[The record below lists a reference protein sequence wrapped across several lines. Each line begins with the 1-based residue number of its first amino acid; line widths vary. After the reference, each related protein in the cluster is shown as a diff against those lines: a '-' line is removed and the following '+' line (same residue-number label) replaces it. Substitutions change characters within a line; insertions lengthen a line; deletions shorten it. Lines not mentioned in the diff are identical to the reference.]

1 MYQTSAAFHAAAMA
15 ENAGELLLR
24 FASGTVLTTEDV
36 KNVEITY
43 PLNEET
49 DVTVGKCV
57 SAELKCTVLNY
68 HGLLS
73 GFAFGK
79 CGAAMGAKVGSDEWT
94 MPVCKAAVVYG
105 YGTASA
111 VTISAH
117 EDAPF
122 LRVNGSAGSSQP
134 VFSPECL
141 VLMGRTLYAAGKAGN
156 AWAAEIGEDGTLTAL
171 EVDSTWSS
179 VAGLTWEQASAKTWE
194 QLSQGSVSAF
204 MGYKLQRWAGK
215 SLSYQD
221 GKAYEF
227 TSNGVDKYEYVPLGT
242 FYFDTPEQRR
252 VASIS
257 CEALDGM
264 QKFNVDVDDWW
275 AALTWPMTRGQL
287 LASLCTKVGV
297 TLKTTTFPGSDV
309 SIASAPVAGNGFV
322 GKDVLGWIAETA
334 CSYARMSRD
343 DELELVWFTEQN
355 VTIPQGKHFGDS
367 PAEYETPAVQVVH
380 VMVANT
386 DLGVMLPENGTG
398 NEYQVLDNPLLY
410 GATEAEIREK
420 AQSIYDRITSFPA
433 YVPNSVDAVCDWAM
447 EPGDVIRL
455 VGSDGETRK
464 LPIFRMTLKWGG
476 GWARA
481 TYECTG
487 GTGRKPASQAKR
499 REFSASRAYHKLEV
513 DISGIRSEIGDVK
526 GNVAT
531 LEVTASELRTQIAGK
546 IDGTEAQSLIDQTV
560 DGITLSVSSGESG
573 STFTLK
579 SGGVEISSDTL
590 DLHVKSVNVDGD
602 ITANAINLSTANISG
617 VLAAQ
622 YIDIE
627 NATIKN
633 AQIESLYAS
642 KIIGGSGT
650 SGGYVPYGAISD
662 ASHALTDLNTSA
674 LTIGGD
680 ATCGGTMRIGGAGS
694 YVTVGGANVS
704 LVSGGTTTTKSW
716 SEIMAG
722 GSAVF
727 G

>member
-1 MYQTSAAFHAAAMA
+1 MYQASAAFHAAAMA

-24 FASGTVLTTEDV
+24 FANGTVLTTEDV
-36 KNVEITY
+36 KKVEITY

-49 DVTVGKCV
+49 DVTAGRCV

-79 CGAAMGAKVGSDEWT
+79 CSAAMGAKVSSDEWT

-105 YGTASA
+105 YGTAGT
-111 VTISAH
+111 VTVSAH

-122 LRVNGSAGSSQP
+122 LRVDGSAGSSQP
-134 VFSPECL
+134 LFSPDCL
-141 VLMGRTLYAAGKAGN
+141 VLMGSTLYAADQGN

-179 VAGLTWEQASAKTWE
+179 VSGLTWEQASAKTWE

-204 MGYKLQRWAGK
+204 MGYKLRRWAGK
-215 SLSYQD
+215 SLSYQN
-221 GKAYEF
+221 GVTYEF
-227 TSNGVDKYEYVPLGT
+227 TTDGVNKYEYVPLGA

-252 VASIS
+252 VANIS

-287 LASLCTKVGV
+287 LQSLCTHVGV

-309 SIASAPVAGNGFV
+309 SIASAPAAGNGFV

-343 DELELVWFTEQN
+343 DQLELVWFATQN
-355 VTIPQGKHFGDS
+355 VKLTQNQHFGDS
-367 PAEYETPAVQVVH
+367 PAEYETPAVQAVH

-420 AQSIYDRITSFPA
+420 AQSIYDRIVSFPA
-433 YVPNSVDAVCDWAM
+433 YTPNSVDAVCDWSIEA
-447 EPGDVIRL
+447 GDIIQV
-455 VGSDGETRK
+455 VGADGETRK
-464 LPIFRMTLKWGG
+464 LPIFRMTLKWAG

-487 GTGRKPASQAKR
+487 GKGRKPAPQSKR
-499 REFSASRAYHKLEV
+499 REFAAYRAYHKLEV
-513 DISGIRSEIGDVK
+513 DITGIHSEIGDVK

-546 IDGTEAQSLIDQTV
+546 IDGTEAQSMIDQTV
-560 DGITLSVSSGESG
+560 DGITLSVSSGSGG

-674 LTIGGD
+674 LTIGGN

-722 GSAVF
+722 GAAVF

>member
-1 MYQTSAAFHAAAMA
+1 MYQASAAFHAAAMA

-24 FASGTVLTTEDV
+24 FANGTVLTTEDV
-36 KNVEITY
+36 KKVEITY

-49 DVTVGKCV
+49 DVTAGKCV

-79 CGAAMGAKVGSDEWT
+79 CSAAMGAKVSSDEWT

-111 VTISAH
+111 VTVSAH

-122 LRVNGSAGSSQP
+122 LRVDGSAGSSQP
-134 VFSPECL
+134 LFSPECL
-141 VLMGRTLYAAGKAGN
+141 VIFGNTLYAADKAGN
-156 AWAAEIGEDGTLTAL
+156 AWAAEIGENGTLTAL
-171 EVDSTWSS
+171 GVDSTWGS

-204 MGYKLQRWAGK
+204 MGYKLRRWAGK
-215 SLSYQD
+215 SLSYQN
-221 GKAYEF
+221 GVTYEF
-227 TSNGVDKYEYVPLGT
+227 TTDGVDKYEYVPLGT
-242 FYFDTPEQRR
+242 FYFDTPEQRK

-275 AALTWPMTRGQL
+275 AGLTWPMTRGQL
-287 LASLCTKVGV
+287 LQSLCTHVGV

-309 SIASAPVAGNGFV
+309 SIASAPAAGNGFV

-343 DELELVWFTEQN
+343 DQLELVWFATQN
-355 VTIPQGKHFGDS
+355 IKLTQSQHFGDS
-367 PAEYETPAVQVVH
+367 PAEYETPSVQAVH

-420 AQSIYDRITSFPA
+420 AQSIYDRIVSFPA
-433 YVPNSVDAVCDWAM
+433 YTPNAVDAVCDWSIEA
-447 EPGDVIRL
+447 GDIIQV
-455 VGSDGETRK
+455 VGADGETRK
-464 LPIFRMTLKWGG
+464 LPIFRYSLTWGG

-487 GTGRKPASQAKR
+487 GKGRKPASQAKR

-513 DISGIRSEIGDVK
+513 DISGIHSEIGDVK

-531 LEVTASELRTQIAGK
+531 LEVTASELSSKIEGK
-546 IDGTEAQSLIDQTV
+546 VDGDDVQSLIDQTLN
-560 DGITLSVSSGESG
+560 GISLSVTSGSSG
-573 STFTLK
+573 STFTMTKDGVTINSNTVSIQANSIDFNNLSV
-579 SGGVEISSDTL
+579 SGKLSASNIDAANLTVTSAMIDTL
-590 DLHVKSVNVDGD
+590 VAGKIVGGAAYGD
-602 ITANAINLSTANISG
+602 NG
-617 VLAAQ
+617 
-622 YIDIE
+622 YIM
-627 NATIKN
+627 
-633 AQIESLYAS
+633 S
-642 KIIGGSGT
+642 
-650 SGGYVPYGAISD
+650 GAISG
-662 ASHALTDLNTSA
+662 ASHALDSMYVDTLRIMGGSNYSIYAA
-674 LTIGGD
+674 LSPNGIAAGGKTI
-680 ATCGGTMRIGGAGS
+680 
-694 YVTVGGANVS
+694 
-704 LVSGGTTTTKSW
+704 SW
-716 SEIMAG
+716 SDLVNG
-722 GSAVF
+722 GGAVF